1 MTLALMLASCAGTAW
16 TQAGKTEAQKR
27 TDLAACE
34 RQAESDTLGGI
45 NRADYPLPT
54 SSGGTM
60 PGSRTSAPL
69 EMHDRAEVTSR
80 YDRAV
85 NGCMRGKGYMQG
97 HAADQR
103 PAG

>member
-1 MTLALMLASCAGTAW
+1 MTLALMLASCAGMAW

-97 HAADQR
+97 HAADHR
-103 PAG
+103 PVG